1 MSAFGTKRTCQ
12 HVCAL
17 SAFGGKA
24 DILGKRVTSAPDPE
38 ANLTVK
44 LASLTA
50 ARTDEEARMQKIWL
64 FLVSGFT
71 VVLVSAAAHV
81 SMAAETRL
89 ITLGTVAGPPPRAHR
104 AQFSNLL
111 IVNDTLYVVDAG
123 DGVTRRIAK
132 AGFNVRDV
140 GTIFITHHHD
150 DHTAGLGT
158 LMSAAWD
165 NQRTKPINVYG
176 PPRTEDLVKAAV
188 QYFTISAEIR
198 IADGGRT
205 IPIGQL
211 FFGHD
216 VGPGMIYQ
224 DANIKVT
231 AIENTHFA
239 FHNGPAAG
247 KHKSYSYR
255 FDTPGRVI
263 VFTSDTGPFDGLVEL
278 AKGADLLVSEANS
291 IEQRMQDLMRSGQ
304 WQVMTAEEQTRIKR
318 QMAEGHLST
327 EDVGKLAARAAVK
340 AVVLSHLTWKADDDY
355 STWADEV
362 KKHRLLCDHAS
373 RRGARR
379 LFRRRDHERHPGI
392 PAVGPVVMGELLIP
406 AASDGAAAGR
416 RLVEFSSIRHEA
428 RRL

>member
-1 MSAFGTKRTCQ
+1 
-12 HVCAL
+12 
-17 SAFGGKA
+17 
-24 DILGKRVTSAPDPE
+24 
-38 ANLTVK
+38 
-44 LASLTA
+44 
-50 ARTDEEARMQKIWL
+50 MQKIWPS
-64 FLVSGFT
+64 LVSAFA
-71 VVLVSAAAHV
+71 VLLVSAAAPDGV
-81 SMAAETRL
+81 AQTNTPPSKVQTRL
-89 ITLGTVAGPPPRAHR
+89 ITLGTVAGPPPRPHR

-111 IVNDTLYVVDAG
+111 IVNDTVYVLDAG

-176 PPRTEDLVKAAV
+176 PPKTEDLVKAAV
-188 QYFTISAEIR
+188 QYFAISAEIR

-205 IPIGQL
+205 IPIEQL

-216 VGPGMIYQ
+216 VGPGVIYQ

-231 AIENTHFA
+231 TIENTHFA
-239 FHNGPAAG
+239 FHKGAAAG

-263 VFTSDTGPFDGLVEL
+263 VFTSDTGPFDGLVDL

-304 WQVMTAEEQTRIKR
+304 WQVMTPEEQTRIKR

-362 KKHRLLCDHAS
+362 KKHFS
-373 RRGARR
+373 
-379 LFRRRDHERHPGI
+379 
-392 PAVGPVVMGELLIP
+392 GPVLI
-406 AASDGAAAGR
+406 AKD
-416 RLVEFSSIRHEA
+416 LKEF
-428 RRL
+428 